1 MESARA
7 AGPLRYELLGP
18 LTVRRAGRAVDPGP
32 PMQRAVLAVLLLG
45 AGEPVARERIVQA
58 VWGARAGTTAPGLVA
73 TYVSR
78 LRQVLEPDR
87 PRRTLDGLL
96 ATRGTSYRL
105 AVGPGELD
113 LHDFEAARQR
123 ARECRA
129 AGAPDQALAVLDQ
142 ALALWRGGGLDGLPG
157 PFAALHRGRLAE
169 LRLAAVEERFEL
181 ALLLGRHHEVVAE
194 LGLLAAAHPARQ
206 RLRALLMLAL
216 HRAGRQGEALAV
228 YGQTR
233 QLLIESQGLEPGRE
247 LTRLQQRILRSDPS
261 LEQPAGPPPGP
272 PQLCLPAQL
281 PSDIADFTG
290 RAGELRAVTRSLGGT
305 RRSGA
310 VPLVVVS
317 GPPGVGKTALA
328 VHAAHRLRERF
339 PDGQLYAAL
348 HEPDGTPGETGALL
362 GRLLADLGVDRRA
375 QPAEPERRAA
385 LLRSLC
391 SGRRLLLVLD
401 DVADAGQLA
410 ALLPGSPS
418 CAVLAT
424 SRGRLAGLPGARGV
438 PLDVLSA
445 AEAVRL
451 WRRLLGAAERPGE
464 ERVLAAC
471 AGLPLAVRA
480 AAARAAARP
489 GRGLGPLAARLADES
504 RRLAELGLGGQG
516 VVQALGSAE
525 QRLGRVPGGVAALAS
540 FRRLCRSAPG
550 ELAVA
555 LAALPEED
563 ADLLVEYGLLLAGSD
578 GRPLLHPLTALHGR
592 TPDGRR
598 MESGCHRA
606 RQSP

>member
-1 MESARA
+1 MDSARA

-18 LTVRRAGRAVDPGP
+18 LVVRRAGREVDPGP

-45 AGEPVARERIVQA
+45 AGEPVPREQIVRA
-58 VWGARAGTTAPGLVA
+58 VWGARAGATAPGLVA

-87 PRRTLDGLL
+87 PRRTVDGLL
-96 ATRGTSYRL
+96 ATRGAGYRL

-113 LHDFEAARQR
+113 LHDFEAARRR
-123 ARECRA
+123 AGECRA
-129 AGAPDQALAVLDQ
+129 AGAPEQALAVLDQ
-142 ALALWRGGGLDGLPG
+142 ALALWRGSGLDGLPG

-169 LRLAAVEERFEL
+169 LRLSAVEERFEL
-181 ALLLGRHHEVVAE
+181 ALLLGHHHEAVAE
-194 LGLLAAAHPARQ
+194 LGLLAVAHPARQ

-216 HRAGRQGEALAV
+216 HRAGRPGEALAV

-233 QLLIESQGLEPGRE
+233 QFLIEHQGLEPVRE
-247 LTRLQQRILRSDPS
+247 LTRLQQRILRSDPA
-261 LEQPAGPPPGP
+261 LEQPVAPRPGP
-272 PQLCLPAQL
+272 AVLCPPAQL
-281 PSDIADFTG
+281 PSDVPGFTG
-290 RAGELRAVTRSLGGT
+290 RAGELRVVTRSLVAG
-305 RRSGA
+305 RRSGP

-328 VHAAHRLRERF
+328 VHAAHRVRERF

-348 HEPDGTPGETGALL
+348 HEPDGTPGDVGVLL
-362 GRLLADLGVDRRA
+362 GRLLADLGVERRA
-375 QPAEPERRAA
+375 QPVEPERRAA

-424 SRGRLAGLPGARGV
+424 SRGRLTGLPGARGV
-438 PLDVLSA
+438 PLDVLPA
-445 AEAVRL
+445 AQAVRL
-451 WRRLLGAAERPGE
+451 WRRLLGAPELPDE
-464 ERVLAAC
+464 ERVVAAC
-471 AGLPLAVRA
+471 AGLPLALRA

-504 RRLAELGLGGQG
+504 RRLAELGLGGRG
-516 VVQALGSAE
+516 VAQALGSAE
-525 QRLGRVPGGVAALAS
+525 WRLDRAVGGPAALAA
-540 FRRLCRSAPG
+540 FRRLCRCAPG
-550 ELAVA
+550 ELAGR
-555 LAALPEED
+555 LAALPEEH
-563 ADLLVEYGLLLAGSD
+563 AELLVEYGLLLASPD
-578 GRPLLHPLTALHGR
+578 GRPRLHPLTALYGR
-592 TPDGRR
+592 AADGRR
-598 MESGCHRA
+598 MESRCHRA
-606 RQSP
+606 PQSP